1 MTITD
6 EIKPLT
12 KKTISTLLKQRQER
26 AHSKGNCRREVTRWP
41 FPGTVELWITGE
53 SGLEDYML
61 ATCEN
66 LSHQGAGIRS
76 EEQFAIGLE
85 MGIAIH
91 EPEVSFHG
99 RAVVRHC
106 TEVDAGYYTVGLEF
120 LF

>member
-12 KKTISTLLKQRQER
+12 KKAIASLLKQRQEK
-26 AHSKGNCRREVTRWP
+26 AFGKGRCRREVERWP
-41 FPGTVELWITGE
+41 FPGTAELWVTGE
-53 SGLEDYML
+53 SGLEDYRL

-66 LSHQGAGIRS
+66 LSVNGAGIRS
-76 EEQFAIGLE
+76 EDELPVGME
-85 MGIAIH
+85 MGIALH

-106 TEVDAGYYTVGLEF
+106 TETDGGYFTVGVEF